1 MTPTFVTRRLLTND
15 EKYRRAIFFYT
26 YDMDDFELFYVNDV
40 YEEDKYRQPQIKIKE
55 NFDRLDDKTKA
66 LVLEFVKREVYDETI
81 DLKCLKCSY
90 EEHDVDWEMIEEGW
104 NVIDYPKLYC
114 PKCGKPH
121 FIPLEIWKQKN
132 KYRKQITNLISKC
145 PRNQISK
152 ILTSRVFMVIL
163 VIFKTV

>member
-1 MTPTFVTRRLLTND
+1 MTPTFVTRRLLTDD

-104 NVIDYPKLYC
+104 NGIDYPKLYC

-121 FIPLEIWKQKN
+121 FVPLEIWKQKN
-132 KYRKQITNLISKC
+132 KYRK
-145 PRNQISK
+145 
-152 ILTSRVFMVIL
+152 
-163 VIFKTV
+163 